1 MDTILMSVIVMSVIV
16 HRFTPNLKGKR
27 SRKLEEKLMLYYD
40 DRPKMQEYFLTIV
53 LKRRRDDRPDRDG

>member
-1 MDTILMSVIVMSVIV
+1 
-16 HRFTPNLKGKR
+16 
-27 SRKLEEKLMLYYD
+27 MLYYN